1 MSKSSN
7 AIRRATHRPGRF
19 PHASMGTLVWL
30 TVVWVMLWGDLT
42 PGNFVAGFCLALL
55 VTTIAPFPFTP
66 FDGRFRPR
74 AVIRLGVIFLADM
87 VRASFLQAKFILSG
101 QRPHGAIIRV
111 KLRSHSDIYLAMTAG
126 MSGLVPGSVV
136 VDAHRLTGTLYVHVF
151 DTGLAGGVA
160 GIHHTILE
168 QEERILRAFAS
179 HDELMDAGYVPG
191 SLPSAGRLP
200 TPYAP
205 ITGAPR
211 AVSGVLS
218 SINRPMPDTLMTPLK
233 DSRQGDLQAVMER
246 IAGNRLQRELR
257 NDESTGIASSLMT
270 DREPRGEGG
279 LAPEAKNQKTIAMN
293 NVATSESAENLA
305 EEGGKA

>member
-1 MSKSSN
+1 MSRSSN

-30 TVVWVMLWGDLT
+30 TVVWVMLWGNLT
-42 PGNFVAGFCLALL
+42 PGNFLAGFCLALL

-74 AVIRLGVIFLADM
+74 AVLRLSLIFLGDM
-87 VRASFLQAKFILSG
+87 VKASFSQAKFILSG
-101 QRPHGAIIRV
+101 RRPRGAIIRV

-126 MSGLVPGSVV
+126 MTGLVPGSVV
-136 VDAHRLTGTLYVHVF
+136 VDAHRSTGTLYVHVF
-151 DTGLAGGVA
+151 DTSLAGGVA
-160 GIHHTILE
+160 GIHRTILE

-211 AVSGVLS
+211 ASLPILSAVNHVSS
-218 SINRPMPDTLMTPLK
+218 DSLMTPLRNL
-233 DSRQGDLQAVMER
+233 RQADLLAAMER
-246 IAGNRLQRELR
+246 IAGNRLQGEIQREEI
-257 NDESTGIASSLMT
+257 NGGSSSE
-270 DREPRGEGG
+270 RKI
-279 LAPEAKNQKTIAMN
+279 EAKGDDK
-293 NVATSESAENLA
+293 
-305 EEGGKA
+305 